1 MSSFTTKAFA
11 CIGAI
16 WVSRWIL
23 NTTRFFYIFLRPSSL
38 SRYHHLS
45 ATGAPPWA
53 IITGASDGIGKGYAH
68 ELARQNFNLILHGR
82 NWSKLQDVCT
92 SINAAYPSI
101 DIKIVLSDATKY
113 GTESTKE
120 IQTIVEEIKDLHVTI
135 LINNVGTGTRP
146 SGHVFSNFDSDDPDD
161 LDALINTNARFP
173 VQFTRAMLPLL
184 FSHGQPTLLLTMA
197 SISEI
202 GSPYLSVYSA
212 SKAFNKAWSCALKRE
227 FVAEGRD
234 IEVLAIMTAQVTETA
249 TADGPRSLVIPGASD
264 FARRALRRVG
274 CGWDVVEG
282 CWSHSILR
290 AVTTRLPGSLFSGI
304 LTRSVREE
312 MKKEGKSA

>member
-1 MSSFTTKAFA
+1 MSSLTIKAFA

-23 NTTRFFYIFLRPSSL
+23 NTTRFFYIFFRPSLL

-45 ATGAPPWA
+45 TSGAPPWA
-53 IITGASDGIGKGYAH
+53 IITGASDGIGKGYAR
-68 ELARQNFNLILHGR
+68 ELARQKFNLILHGR
-82 NWSKLQDVCT
+82 NRSKLEDVAREIKST
-92 SINAAYPSI
+92 YPATNI
-101 DIKIVLSDATKY
+101 RIVISDATKY
-113 GTESTKE
+113 GSESSKE
-120 IQTIVEEIKDLHVTI
+120 IQAIVEEIKDLHITI

-146 SGHVFSNFDSDDPDD
+146 SGHVFSNFESDDPKD
-161 LDALINTNARFP
+161 LDAIINTNARFP
-173 VQFTRAMLPLL
+173 VQFTRAILPLL
-184 FSHGQPTLLLTMA
+184 FSHGKPTLLLTMA

-202 GSPYLSVYSA
+202 GSPFLSVYSA

-227 FVAEGRD
+227 FAAEGRN

-249 TADGPRSLVIPGASD
+249 TAKENPSLIIPGAGE
-264 FARRALRRVG
+264 FARLALSRVG

-282 CWSHSILR
+282 CWSHAVLR
-290 AVTTRLPGSLFSGI
+290 AVTTRLPWGVFSGI